1 MAKHKRKCSQR
12 PEGAPSEDAIRVSCN
27 ESSLYLHSVQDASH
41 DVQLDEEEL
50 KQEVVGGKRLAD
62 HPSVVLEKAV
72 EEGPRPPKV
81 PRLQAR
87 KAVPPFEDK
96 SLGAPTL
103 DDIFTRRVTR
113 KQNFKNHV
121 LSCAR

>member
-1 MAKHKRKCSQR
+1 MHALDIAEDESLRVDLT
-12 PEGAPSEDAIRVSCN
+12 ESEM
-27 ESSLYLHSVQDASH
+27 SH
-41 DVQLDEEEL
+41 DVQPDEEEP

-62 HPSVVLEKAV
+62 HPSVELEEAV

-96 SLGAPTL
+96 SLGASTFG
-103 DDIFTRRVTR
+103 DIKKVEKEQTEL
-113 KQNFKNHV
+113 FK
-121 LSCAR
+121 